1 MSTTHTIAITFT
13 MDGSSENASRTMDDL
28 VAHITAI
35 QGTRDLTAAHTRE
48 VQQWWT
54 NPVPAPPMER

>member
-35 QGTRDLTAAHTRE
+35 QGTRDLRAAHTRE
-48 VQQWWT
+48 V
-54 NPVPAPPMER
+54 